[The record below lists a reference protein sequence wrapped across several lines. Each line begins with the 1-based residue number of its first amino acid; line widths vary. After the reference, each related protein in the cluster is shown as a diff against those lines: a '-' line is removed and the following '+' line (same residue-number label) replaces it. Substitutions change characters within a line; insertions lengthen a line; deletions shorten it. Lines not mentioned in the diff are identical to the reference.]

1 MLYRGVVVLCTAL
14 FCVLFH
20 KKQPEK
26 ERNSVLMSFFCEV
39 LDKSKG
45 MVYNALEAIDI
56 AVHLH
61 SYFMGTDDVPHEI
74 PQKNEGVKL

>member
-1 MLYRGVVVLCTAL
+1 
-14 FCVLFH
+14 
-20 KKQPEK
+20 
-26 ERNSVLMSFFCEV
+26 MSFFCEV